1 MKFPL
6 GASFLPSF
14 LDTDIIWSNHSPLSG
29 GRRRASEDVDEDVD
43 EEVDVDDEENPE
55 PQGKTSGEV
64 DVESPTVS
72 HLVVPQHIVTQ

>member
-14 LDTDIIWSNHSPLSG
+14 LETDIIWSNHSPLSG
-29 GRRRASEDVDEDVD
+29 GRRRASEDVDE
-43 EEVDVDDEENPE
+43 EVDVDDEENPE
-55 PQGKTSGEV
+55 SQGKTSEEV

-72 HLVVPQHIVTQ
+72 HLVVPQRFVTQ